1 MSTTWSR
8 HLALGLIALAI
19 AVGCGD
25 ARDAERAST
34 ADATPSCPD
43 CTWRPQPAWS
53 AQLHLHG
60 SWSEGIGSFSS
71 HAHEAAAVGAD
82 VIWWSDHDFRITG
95 YRRIDHFDFEHPEQ
109 PAAQGETWRAV
120 SPADGRLKKTLR
132 TNRRAHP
139 NGRQAFVPGG
149 ADRSASLALE
159 LTSQSEDFEEHIVEL
174 SVTRNLYRRSLATGV
189 RIVLSVAPDSLVSDT
204 GAVLEIHLSEH
215 PIAGELRRLRLRY
228 LLGLEGGEPK
238 RQGTTLVVPLALTD
252 GGWNELVLPVSADVR
267 AGFPELDGA
276 DNSLNELALGVQS
289 RQGATARF
297 RFDDLEIQQTHS
309 GRDAFARY
317 GEMVAAA
324 DQRTPGLVQLEGLEI
339 SGIGHHLNQFGGA
352 PLVIDY
358 EQALLRAQGDGPIVT
373 DADWNT
379 VRNRF
384 AHWAVEQVH
393 QRGGLVSLNHMF
405 GAMLPGASVRVDRE
419 PAEVLA
425 VLLEHEVFGADLLEV
440 GYRDRGGRGL
450 ADHLEIW
457 DELARRG
464 FLLVGTGVSDSHGGP
479 LARWATFPNNLL
491 TWIYADSPTI
501 DELVEG
507 LRAGAA
513 YFGDILLYDGRLD
526 LVSER
531 GGRMGQV
538 VVGDRPEARIWILLD
553 ALEPGDIVRVV
564 ESDGTVT
571 PFVAHGPAFRMSHDL
586 RLDTPS
592 TFARVEVTTPAG
604 RAKILSNPIYFVR
617 SLPARGLP
625 GERVVIDLG
634 GVRSRGLRAFHVTD
648 ARLASDDTG
657 ARRLEISGHGRGG
670 RIELESPRD
679 ASFSS
684 VELAGLTGHW
694 DAQAE
699 RLALTALEGSGR
711 IVIHLADRSPSTG
724 DP

>member
-1 MSTTWSR
+1 M
-8 HLALGLIALAI
+8 LAI
-19 AVGCGD
+19 AAGCGD
-25 ARDAERAST
+25 ASDTEHAST
-34 ADATPSCPD
+34 AEVTPSCPD
-43 CTWRPQPAWS
+43 CTWRPQQAWS
-53 AQLHLHG
+53 TQLHLHG

-71 HAHEAAAVGAD
+71 HAHEATAVGAD

-109 PAAQGETWRAV
+109 PAAQGEKWRGV
-120 SPADGRLKKTLR
+120 SPADGRLKKTLQ

-139 NGRQAFVPGG
+139 NGRQSFVPGG
-149 ADRSASLALE
+149 VDRSTSLALE
-159 LTSQSEDFEEHIVEL
+159 LTSQSEDFEEHAVEL
-174 SVTRNLYRRSLATGV
+174 RVTRNLYRRSLATDV
-189 RIVLSVAPDSLVSDT
+189 RILLSVAPDRLVSDT
-204 GAVLEIHLSEH
+204 GAVVEIHLSEH
-215 PIAGELRRLRLRY
+215 PVAGELRRLRLRY
-228 LLGLEGGEPK
+228 HLGLEGGEPK
-238 RQGTTLVVPLALTD
+238 RHGTTLVVPLALTNGD
-252 GGWNELVLPVSADVR
+252 GGWNELVLPLSADVR
-267 AGFPELDGA
+267 AGFPELDGL
-276 DNSLNELALGVQS
+276 DNSLNDLALGVQA
-289 RQGATARF
+289 RRGATARF

-317 GEMVAAA
+317 SEMVAAA
-324 DQRTPGLVQLEGLEI
+324 DQRTPDLVQLEGLEI

-358 EQALLRAQGDGPIVT
+358 EQALLRAQGDGPVGPDT
-373 DADWNT
+373 DWNA

-384 AHWAVEQVH
+384 AHWVVEQVH

-405 GAMLPGASVRVDRE
+405 GAMLPGAPVRVDRD
-419 PAEVLA
+419 PAEVLE
-425 VLLEHEVFGADLLEV
+425 VLLENEVFSVDLLEV

-450 ADHLEIW
+450 TDHLEIW

-479 LARWATFPNNLL
+479 LARWATFPNNFL

-507 LRAGAA
+507 LRSGAA

-553 ALEPGDIVRVV
+553 ALEPGDIVRIV
-564 ESDGTVT
+564 ESDGSVT
-571 PFVAHGPAFRMSHDL
+571 PFVAHGPAFRQSHDL

-604 RAKILSNPIYFVR
+604 RAKILSNPIYFVDR
-617 SLPARGLP
+617 LPAKGLP

-634 GVRSRGLRAFHVTD
+634 GIRSHDLRAFHVTD
-648 ARLASDDTG
+648 ARLATDSVET
-657 ARRLEISGHGRGG
+657 RRLEVSGHGRGG
-670 RIELESPRD
+670 RIELESPRNTR
-679 ASFSS
+679 FSS
-684 VELAGLTGHW
+684 VELTGLTGHW
-694 DAQAE
+694 DIRAE
-699 RLALTALEGSGR
+699 RLVLTALEGSGR
-711 IVIHLADRSPSTG
+711 IVIQLADENAGTN